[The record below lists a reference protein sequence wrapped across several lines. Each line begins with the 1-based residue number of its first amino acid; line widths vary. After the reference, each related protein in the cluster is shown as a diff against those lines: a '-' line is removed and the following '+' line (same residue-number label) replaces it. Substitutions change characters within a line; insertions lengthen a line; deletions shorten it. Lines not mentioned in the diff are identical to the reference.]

1 MPFFSAVRLGL
12 YIVYELTWSLKT
24 KTFETCALEKIL
36 DLVIVTTCKPKYSVL
51 ISSRG
56 QTLRTLASYNWTDY
70 FFSVEEELF
79 FSFVFPPIYIFFF
92 WRRCSP
98 QYIFFFLATMFNPSN
113 NKALLASSQFYVTRY
128 NKWTYSVRLITLLVV
143 NFLFLWPFTITA
155 INTFLEGSDFHFTT
169 LENNNCRL
177 LAKIERTC
185 LMSATTPT
193 SRSSQQ
199 NLPFAKSYFITLLS
213 VMVYKIR
220 RNQFSLF
227 QAIGKQGSLYNC
239 WGIS

>member
-24 KTFETCALEKIL
+24 KTFETYALEKIL
-36 DLVIVTTCKPKYSVL
+36 DLVIVTTCKSKYSVL

-56 QTLRTLASYNWTDY
+56 QTLRTLASYNWTDF
-70 FFSVEEELF
+70 FFSGGGT
-79 FSFVFPPIYIFFF
+79 FFF
-92 WRRCSP
+92 FCVSP
-98 QYIFFFLATMFNPSN
+98 NIFIYFFLATMFNPSN
-113 NKALLASSQFYVTRY
+113 NKASLASSQFYVTRY
-128 NKWTYSVRLITLLVV
+128 NKWTYSVRLITLLIV

-155 INTFLEGSDFHFTT
+155 INTFLEGSDFHFHYIGKQWLQATGK
-169 LENNNCRL
+169 N
-177 LAKIERTC
+177 RTY
-185 LMSATTPT
+185 LPDVGHHTNIAVVATV
-193 SRSSQQ
+193 Q
-199 NLPFAKSYFITLLS
+199 NVPFAKSYFITLLS
-213 VMVYKIR
+213 IMLYKIR